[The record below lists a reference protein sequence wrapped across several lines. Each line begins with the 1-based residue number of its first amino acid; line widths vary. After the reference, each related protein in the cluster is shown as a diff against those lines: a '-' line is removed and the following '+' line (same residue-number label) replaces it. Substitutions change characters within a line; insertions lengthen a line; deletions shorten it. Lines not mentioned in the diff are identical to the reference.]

1 MKPPK
6 AKMRVPRR
14 PALVISIA
22 ILMLSLL
29 TLGAVSSPAS
39 SSSPAV
45 SSAGTI
51 VVENQALGYRLTLPD
66 GYRVSGTT
74 IVPGSGAFVG
84 RAGYTL
90 LSPAEEQ
97 ALCLRENNGTPSPD
111 GTKTLSVEVYLNP
124 ANAPAREWANGSH
137 LRSARVTVEA
147 ASAGNLDAARF
158 VADGRSLA
166 YAIRA
171 NQRIYVLTPDVGPSM
186 HPLDSIASSFVAI
199 APSQR
204 PMPAPDTTPRD
215 AATRLGTQ
223 LADAFAARDVDAV
236 SRLMRTCIMSVAP
249 YVDGQPL
256 GGVLNRSIP
265 SFLDGLRAGFSAAT
279 LTVVVDSKIQT
290 GRRSDGFEIYFVRSV
305 WTNNGRSINA
315 DLYLDK
321 SVIDGRALWIQS
333 SLQFQQADV
342 VLGCIPYPSPWVS
355 GGASC

>member
-1 MKPPK
+1 
-6 AKMRVPRR
+6 
-14 PALVISIA
+14 
-22 ILMLSLL
+22 MLSLL
-29 TLGAVSSPAS
+29 AFGAVSSLAS

-51 VVENQALGYRLTLPD
+51 VVENQTLGYRLTLPER
-66 GYRVSGTT
+66 YRVSGTT
-74 IVPGSGAFVG
+74 IVPGSGSFVG

-97 ALCLRENNGTPSPD
+97 AFCLRDNNGTPSPD
-111 GTKTLSVEVYLNP
+111 GTKTLSVEVFLDP
-124 ANAPAREWANGSH
+124 ANASALEWAKGSH

-158 VADGRSLA
+158 VADGKSFA

-171 NQRIYVLTPDVGPSM
+171 NQRIYVLTPDVGPSI
-186 HPLDSIASSFVAI
+186 HPLDSIASTFVAI

-204 PMPAPDTTPRD
+204 PALAPDTTPRD
-215 AATRLGTQ
+215 AAVRLGTQ
-223 LADAFAARDVDAV
+223 LADAFATAIATRHVDAV

-265 SFLDGLRAGFSAAT
+265 SFLDGLQAGFSAGT
-279 LTVVVDSKIQT
+279 LTVVVDPKLQT
-290 GRRSDGFEIYFVRSV
+290 GRRSDGSELYFVRSV

-315 DLYLDK
+315 DLYLDS

-333 SLQFQQADV
+333 SLQFRQADV
-342 VLGCIPYPSPWVS
+342 VLGCIPYPSPWVA